1 MTRMLVH
8 WLLSALCL
16 LFVARFVPG
25 IFIRGLSTALLAAL
39 VLSRIAAGRFEL
51 VPFDFHFDMARA
63 VKSEE
68 ELVEV
73 RDSMDI
79 IHEGFWAL
87 LDGFAA
93 GKTEAEIM
101 APAVEVF
108 FARGAGPRMMNI
120 VLSGENGEAEAHFKV
135 PGHRRVGE
143 RDLHALLA
151 GDYRDRRLLGG
162 VLATRSFTGKP
173 SKRTQQMADVYPEA
187 MEAARKLMREG
198 VLASEV
204 HKVVADTFA
213 RHGFSLGHLSGHSI
227 GTTMI
232 EHPAIGA
239 RSQIE
244 LKQNMIF
251 SFASS
256 SY

>member
-1 MTRMLVH
+1 
-8 WLLSALCL
+8 
-16 LFVARFVPG
+16 
-25 IFIRGLSTALLAAL
+25 
-39 VLSRIAAGRFEL
+39 
-51 VPFDFHFDMARA
+51 MARA

-68 ELVEV
+68 ELVEI

-87 LDGFAA
+87 LDGFAP

-151 GDYRDRRLLGG
+151 GNRRHWRILGRI
-162 VLATRSFTGKP
+162 LARAH
-173 SKRTQQMADVYPEA
+173 R
-187 MEAARKLMREG
+187 ME
-198 VLASEV
+198 S
-204 HKVVADTFA
+204 
-213 RHGFSLGHLSGHSI
+213 
-227 GTTMI
+227 
-232 EHPAIGA
+232 PANA
-239 RSQIE
+239 RSKWPTFIP
-244 LKQNMIF
+244 KRWKPR
-251 SFASS
+251 AS
-256 SY
+256 